1 MDSLF
6 RQLFKGFVRQEFRL
20 ESYITFPKGHW
31 LDLLELLL
39 AHLGDDALTELQALV
54 SGFVSG
60 FPTMQAREWEKNSKV
75 LAYAGDC
82 IKLFKNDRSQTKCIS
97 KKQNQI

>member
-20 ESYITFPKGHW
+20 ESYMTFPKGHW
-31 LDLLELLL
+31 LDLPELLL

-54 SGFVSG
+54 SGFVPG
-60 FPTMQAREWEKNSKV
+60 FVPIQSREWGKEQQS
-75 LAYAGDC
+75 LS
-82 IKLFKNDRSQTKCIS
+82 FSR
-97 KKQNQI
+97 

>member
-6 RQLFKGFVRQEFRL
+6 RQLFKGFVRQEFTL
-20 ESYITFPKGHW
+20 
-31 LDLLELLL
+31 
-39 AHLGDDALTELQALV
+39 DDALTELQALV

>member
-20 ESYITFPKGHW
+20 ESYMTFPRGHR
-31 LDLLELLL
+31 LDLPALLL

-54 SGFVSG
+54 SGFVLGCDGS
-60 FPTMQAREWEKNSKV
+60 
-75 LAYAGDC
+75 
-82 IKLFKNDRSQTKCIS
+82 
-97 KKQNQI
+97 